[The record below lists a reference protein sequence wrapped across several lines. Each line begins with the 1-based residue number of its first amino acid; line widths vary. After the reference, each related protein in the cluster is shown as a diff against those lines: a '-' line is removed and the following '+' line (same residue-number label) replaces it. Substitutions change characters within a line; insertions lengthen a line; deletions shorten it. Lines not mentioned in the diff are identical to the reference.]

1 MPPPSQAVTD
11 SMKQKSNS
19 TSGRSPNHY
28 STSSTS
34 TSTSSPSYGAT
45 PGSPLSPRSLPWNI
59 AKRTVVNGQLTT
71 KRITL
76 AERAGAGGRSA
87 VPTSTTKSAHA
98 RSVSTGIGRSTSTAA
113 STFSKSVGGRPNSS
127 LGMSKGSAIPTGA
140 RPASAQGFR
149 HPGGGESA
157 SENGAKSAVKRKHT
171 DIKGRL
177 EDTEAAIAEMREI
190 QAQERIETMSLKE
203 QLEDHKLRGE
213 EEPPKGISREV
224 YTNGGDTAYQLET
237 TRVTLETQNTQA
249 QFELESYQKR
259 TAELERILG
268 DERRARAAE
277 RDDASKRLRDETDE
291 IRRRLRDEMDGIVRS
306 HREALETLE
315 RRARND
321 LEDEKSA
328 RAREVQEMKMQAA
341 MEKQRMELEMDGSG
355 RDLRTLKTE
364 LETARMELENGRSEL
379 QREKAMSASLRDSLS
394 EQSGATLTLESSSR
408 ALRARV
414 EALESDG
421 RTQAN
426 SYAELE
432 EKLRQSY
439 EEARIAQEKLR
450 AEETLRRK
458 LHNQV
463 QELKGNIRV
472 FCRVRPTL
480 PSESET
486 PADIRFPNA
495 GGENRE
501 IEVMGATEKSAMGN
515 VVTKNYPFQ
524 FDKVFG
530 PATHNPDVFEEI
542 SQLVQSALDGYN
554 VCIFCYGQTG
564 SGKTYTMSSEDGMIP
579 RAVHQ
584 IYATAKELEEKG
596 WSYKMEGSFVE
607 VYNENIN
614 DLLGQADD
622 FDKKKH
628 EIRHDPKELKT
639 TITDI
644 NTVTLDN
651 PAKVESILRRA
662 SQTRSVAATK
672 ANERSSRSHSVF
684 ILKLIGLNSV
694 TGERS
699 EGTLNLV
706 DLAGSERL
714 SHSQSTGERL
724 KETQN
729 INRSLSCLGDVIAA
743 LGNGKENSHIPYRN
757 SKLTYLLQYSLGG
770 NSKCLMFV
778 MVSPMQAHLN
788 ETLTSLKFA
797 TKVNNTSIGTAKRQA
812 KVTG

>member
-1 MPPPSQAVTD
+1 
-11 SMKQKSNS
+11 
-19 TSGRSPNHY
+19 
-28 STSSTS
+28 
-34 TSTSSPSYGAT
+34 
-45 PGSPLSPRSLPWNI
+45 
-59 AKRTVVNGQLTT
+59 
-71 KRITL
+71 
-76 AERAGAGGRSA
+76 
-87 VPTSTTKSAHA
+87 
-98 RSVSTGIGRSTSTAA
+98 
-113 STFSKSVGGRPNSS
+113 
-127 LGMSKGSAIPTGA
+127 
-140 RPASAQGFR
+140 
-149 HPGGGESA
+149 
-157 SENGAKSAVKRKHT
+157 
-171 DIKGRL
+171 
-177 EDTEAAIAEMREI
+177 MREI
-190 QAQERIETMSLKE
+190 QAQERVETMALKE
-203 QLEDHKLRGE
+203 QLEDHKLR
-213 EEPPKGISREV
+213 
-224 YTNGGDTAYQLET
+224 AYQLET

-249 QFELESYQKR
+249 QFELESYRKK
-259 TAELERILG
+259 TTELERILG

-291 IRRRLRDEMDGIVRS
+291 IRRRLRDEMDGIIRS
-306 HREALETLE
+306 HREALETME

-328 RAREVQEMKMQAA
+328 RAREIQELKMQAA

-355 RDLRTLKTE
+355 RDLRAVKAE
-364 LETARMELENGRSEL
+364 LETTRMELENARNEL

-414 EALESDG
+414 EVLESDG
-421 RTQAN
+421 RAQAN
-426 SYAELE
+426 NYVELE

-439 EEARIAQEKLR
+439 EETRISQEKLR

-480 PSESET
+480 PSEPET

-495 GGENRE
+495 GGESRE

-530 PATHNPDVFEEI
+530 PTAHNPDVFEEI

-743 LGNGKENSHIPYRN
+743 LGNGREGSHVPYRN

-812 KVTG
+812 KITG